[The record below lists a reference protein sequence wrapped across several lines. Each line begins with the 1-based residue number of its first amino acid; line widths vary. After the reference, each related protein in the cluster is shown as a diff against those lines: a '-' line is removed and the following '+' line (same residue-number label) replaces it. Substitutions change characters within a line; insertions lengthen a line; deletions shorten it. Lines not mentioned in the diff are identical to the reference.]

1 MKAKFIQDGLSIDI
15 TAGENGIAA
24 GDIVINGTLIGV
36 AKTDIAAGAVGAIA
50 TEGVYAVKKAASVAF
65 TVGAKV
71 YYNVEGGNATAAETD
86 TLIGV
91 ATAAAGAGDEAVIVK
106 IG

>member
-1 MKAKFIQDGLSIDI
+1 MKAKFIHDGLSIDI

-24 GDIVINGTLIGV
+24 GDIVIIGDLIGV

-50 TEGVYAVKKAASVAF
+50 TEGVYSVKKAASVTF
-65 TVGAKV
+65 TRGAKV
-71 YYNVEGGNATAAETD
+71 YYNVEAGNATVTETD
-86 TLIGV
+86 RLIGI
-91 ATAAAGAGDEAVIVK
+91 ATAAAAADDETVNVK